1 MFPVSR
7 ADSAI
12 PPRDR
17 MSQWFR
23 PLRAGRW
30 RFFYRQIGK
39 RSGDWVI
46 GKAKAHRGDAEARR
60 RKNFLPQ
67 IYADRR
73 RSGELDLV
81 IAVIA
86 RDPMIE
92 KKNLK
97 HLRPTIVSCKPFTYR
112 IDLTTVGSK
121 PGPLNQNAS

>member
-30 RFFYRQIGK
+30 RFFHRQIGK

-60 RKNFLPQ
+60 GPGLNRGSTRMSADQEEQNLPLMNTDHP
-67 IYADRR
+67 A
-73 RSGELDLV
+73 
-81 IAVIA
+81 
-86 RDPMIE
+86 
-92 KKNLK
+92 
-97 HLRPTIVSCKPFTYR
+97 
-112 IDLTTVGSK
+112 
-121 PGPLNQNAS
+121 